1 MTLQFFI
8 RRAYKERENERQYKI
23 RARENAQRHDNA
35 SEGDNRGGSNNGANV
50 EGESANGGV
59 GRPVNGS
66 EGGEVSSERGR
77 SAVSEGKDVAA
88 PSEEVAKV
96 GVTDG
101 EKSSATGY
109 VVPSVEGKTDN

>member
-1 MTLQFFI
+1 M
-8 RRAYKERENERQYKI
+8 
-23 RARENAQRHDNA
+23 ARENAKRHDNA
-35 SEGDNRGGSNNGANV
+35 SEGDNRCGSNNGANV

-77 SAVSEGKDVAA
+77 STVSEGKEVAA
-88 PSEEVAKV
+88 PSLEGAKV

-101 EKSSATGY
+101 EKSAATGY